1 MRPSPAGYINSPYDI
16 PTRTVASIVTILG
29 ILYFSIV
36 LGLVVEAVQAKMNAL
51 REGRSL
57 VVEKEHTVM
66 LGWTEKSLL
75 FIKEIINA
83 NESEGGGVVAV
94 GERGVST
101 VPQFTPVTRNSFT
114 QHSQPLKA
122 TPDLER

>member
-1 MRPSPAGYINSPYDI
+1 M
-16 PTRTVASIVTILG
+16 VTILG

-36 LGLVVEAVQAKMNAL
+36 LGLVVEALQAKMNAL

-94 GERGVST
+94 LCPEGKEKMDKELAH
-101 VPQFTPVTRNSFT
+101 FI
-114 QHSQPLKA
+114 KKK
-122 TPDLER
+122 DLRLENKPPY